1 MAMGKTPQGKPDGD
15 EENTEKKCSASLLG
29 TLVRKVTS
37 LPVPFRLQSRLRGRR
52 SFLRAKLPTSVT
64 RGWHLIPETSPNTFT
79 NILAPNEII
88 IIVSWESAPWKTP
101 FSPPC
106 HHRLAQTV
114 RFRFDSIVESYFPS
128 FFPFFSIFTRE
139 NPREKYTSS
148 ERVPQS
154 EARHNEIRPFFSVPT
169 LFSTTP

>member
-1 MAMGKTPQGKPDGD
+1 MGKNPPRETRWRWRKHR
-15 EENTEKKCSASLLG
+15 KKCSASLLG

-106 HHRLAQTV
+106 HHRLAHKPFV
-114 RFRFDSIVESYFPS
+114 FDSILLLKAISLLS
-128 FFPFFSIFTRE
+128 FLFFDFHSGKPAGKIYIKRKSA
-139 NPREKYTSS
+139 PKRSS
-148 ERVPQS
+148 P
-154 EARHNEIRPFFSVPT
+154 
-169 LFSTTP
+169 